1 LASSNVREM
10 ISYNVKEVFIHK
22 REEDNKVDNNINI
35 HKIKD
40 RENMNIL
47 SGVPLEM
54 ALADQLRIGL
64 WSRRGGYQAGAEQCQ
79 AQTKLCLLAS

>member
-1 LASSNVREM
+1 LASSNVMEPGVREM

-35 HKIKD
+35 HETKD

-47 SGVPLEM
+47 LGVPLEM
-54 ALADQLRIGL
+54 
-64 WSRRGGYQAGAEQCQ
+64 S
-79 AQTKLCLLAS
+79 